1 MDGHGRTDGWMDGSG
16 SLSPSLSLL
25 DYDERGEATFVLL
38 LLVSLSL
45 SLLPIR
51 NDKVRGSR
59 EKLTTNLA

>member
-38 LLVSLSL
+38 LLVSLFW
-45 SLLPIR
+45 IFVMTKYVAVVK
-51 NDKVRGSR
+51 N
-59 EKLTTNLA
+59 